1 MLDGDV
7 FFGESALENRT
18 NKEMDIS
25 GSESDE
31 ENADEARLR
40 QGKEYLS
47 KIMRKTDPE
56 SSDDDTDDEMDIDE
70 ITARVA
76 EDAVRHLTLSFYPIL
91 ILLPHPTID

>member
-1 MLDGDV
+1 MLDGDL
-7 FFGESALENRT
+7 FFGESALESRT
-18 NKEMDIS
+18 NKDMDIS

-56 SSDDDTDDEMDIDE
+56 SSDDDSGDEMDMDE
-70 ITARVA
+70 VTARVA
-76 EDAVRHLTLSFYPIL
+76 EDAVRYPTLDV
-91 ILLPHPTID
+91 H